1 MAYDFEKEK
10 REAMEAGNRAL
21 HSLREAQANLD
32 SARNWG
38 LWDMFGGGTITSLI
52 KALRWIVQSRIWSR
66 QNTIFGHLVKN

>member
-38 LWDMFGGGTITSLI
+38 CGICL
-52 KALRWIVQSRIWSR
+52 AVEQS
-66 QNTIFGHLVKN
+66 QV

>member
-38 LWDMFGGGTITSLI
+38 LWDMF
-52 KALRWIVQSRIWSR
+52 AVEQS
-66 QNTIFGHLVKN
+66 QV

>member
-38 LWDMFGGGTITSLI
+38 LWDMFGGGTITSLL

-66 QNTIFGHLVKN
+66 QNTIFGHSVKN

>member
-21 HSLREAQANLD
+21 HSLREAQTNLD

-38 LWDMFGGGTITSLI
+38 LCDMFCGGKITSLI
-52 KALRWIVQSRIWSR
+52 KSYRMYLAK
-66 QNTIFGHLVKN
+66 KNM

>member
-32 SARNWG
+32 SARKLG
-38 LWDMFGGGTITSLI
+38 LVGYVW
-52 KALRWIVQSRIWSR
+52 RWNNHKSD
-66 QNTIFGHLVKN
+66 